1 MSEYEEIELLLKL
14 RKIFSI
20 EEKCQINIPAYVRRF
35 YRKLC
40 VREWK
45 REHGKPLFNLDDQI
59 NGRSSELLTNEA
71 KAQIIDRYQ
80 VC

>member
-1 MSEYEEIELLLKL
+1 MMSEYEEIEFLQKMRKVFNMEDKLK
-14 RKIFSI
+14 I
-20 EEKCQINIPAYVRRF
+20 EIPAYVRRF

-59 NGRSSELLTNEA
+59 NGKSNDPVDEEKT
-71 KAQIIDRYQ
+71 QIIDRYQ
-80 VC
+80 VG

>member
-1 MSEYEEIELLLKL
+1 MSEYEETELLLKL
-14 RKIFSI
+14 RKIFAM
-20 EEKCQINIPAYVRRF
+20 EEKCQIDIPAYVRRF

-45 REHGKPLFNLDDQI
+45 REHGKPLFNLDDKI
-59 NGRSSELLTNEA
+59 NGKNTDLLAHEA
-71 KAQIIDRYQ
+71 KAQILDRYQ